1 MGDPRRKEKKEAKK
15 EKKRLKR
22 MGAPPLNKPED
33 PAFIDDRTQE
43 EYTNKEHMNAFGTD
57 VVKYKQ
63 AVIDNDL
70 SGKSNNKRRREA
82 NKKRNEAR
90 KKYNKR
96 TRIKKH

>member
-15 EKKRLKR
+15 EKKRLKK
-22 MGAPPLNKPED
+22 MGASPLNKPED

-43 EYTNKEHMNAFGTD
+43 EYTNKEYMNAFGTD
-57 VVKYKQ
+57 VAKYKQ
-63 AVIDNDL
+63 NVIDNDL
-70 SGKSNNKRRREA
+70 SGKSNNKRRRKA
-82 NKKRNEAR
+82 NQ